1 MFLTKHALFFSMSDV
16 VPIRNLI
23 EFKAALGY
31 DVGTVLYLIDKFN
44 NPTYIDPK
52 LFSFKKFPYAEVW
65 YNHLVWRTIRNPVE
79 CALKDQWKSSADNIY
94 NQLMEK
100 YEEKIYMH
108 SPLTDTLKFINTS
121 LSGGKVW
128 ASRCT
133 ISCENEIQAKIAR
146 MISPDSEVILNE
158 TDLANYDIL
167 YVEHYEDIAK
177 FRNRSCKI
185 ICLSEK
191 RFNFTDEF
199 TIKPEAIELVKGNKL
214 RIIEAYKGI
223 RLPINMEGIINETVQ
238 DKCN

>member
-1 MFLTKHALFFSMSDV
+1 MSDV

-65 YNHLVWRTIRNPVE
+65 YNHLVWRTERNPVE

-108 SPLTDTLKFINTS
+108 SPLTDTIKFINTS
-121 LSGGKVW
+121 LSGEVW

-146 MISPDSEVILNE
+146 MISPNSEVILNE

-238 DKCN
+238 DKRN

>member
-1 MFLTKHALFFSMSDV
+1 MSEV
-16 VPIRNLI
+16 VPIKNLI

-52 LFSFKKFPYAEVW
+52 LFAFKKFPYAEVW
-65 YNHLVWRTIRNPVE
+65 YNLLIWRTVRNPVE
-79 CALKDQWKSSADNIY
+79 CALKDQWKFSADNIY

-108 SPLTDTLKFINTS
+108 SPLTDTMKFINTS
-121 LSGGKVW
+121 LSGEVW

-133 ISCENEIQAKIAR
+133 ISCENEVQAKIAR
-146 MISPDSEVILNE
+146 MISPNSEVVLNE

-177 FRNRSCKI
+177 FKNRSCKI

-199 TIKPEAIELVKGNKL
+199 TVKPEAIELVKGNKL

-238 DKCN
+238 DKCD

>member
-1 MFLTKHALFFSMSDV
+1 MSEV
-16 VPIRNLI
+16 VPVKNLI

-52 LFSFKKFPYAEVW
+52 LFAFKKFPYAEVW
-65 YNHLVWRTIRNPVE
+65 YNLLIWRTVRNPVE
-79 CALKDQWKSSADNIY
+79 CALKDQWKFSADNIY

-108 SPLTDTLKFINTS
+108 SPLTDTIKFINTS
-121 LSGGKVW
+121 LSGEVW

-133 ISCENEIQAKIAR
+133 ISCENEVQAKIAR
-146 MISPDSEVILNE
+146 MISPNSEVVLNE

-177 FRNRSCKI
+177 FKNRSCKI

-199 TIKPEAIELVKGNKL
+199 TVKPEAIELVKGNKL

-238 DKCN
+238 DKCD

>member
-1 MFLTKHALFFSMSDV
+1 MSEV
-16 VPIRNLI
+16 VPVKNLI

-52 LFSFKKFPYAEVW
+52 LFAFKKFPYAEVW
-65 YNHLVWRTIRNPVE
+65 YNLLIWRTVRNPVE
-79 CALKDQWKSSADNIY
+79 CALKDQWKFSADNIY

-100 YEEKIYMH
+100 YEEKTYMY
-108 SPLTDTLKFINTS
+108 SPLTDTMKFINTS
-121 LSGGKVW
+121 LSGEVW

-133 ISCENEIQAKIAR
+133 ISCENEVQAKIAR
-146 MISPDSEVILNE
+146 MISPNSEVVLNE

-177 FRNRSCKI
+177 FKNRSCKI

-199 TIKPEAIELVKGNKL
+199 TVKPEAIELVKGNKL

-238 DKCN
+238 DKCD